1 MNCLNCKNE
10 LTQTFVDLGTSPL
23 CEEFIKP
30 DQLSKGQPLYP
41 LHTYVCEECLLV
53 QVGEYVSP
61 QEIYADYYY
70 FSSYSDSWLQH
81 ARDYVEMM
89 TDRFSIGQDSFVVEI
104 ASNDGYL
111 LQYFKEKGIPILGI
125 EPSKNVARASI
136 EKGIPTEQVFF
147 GPKTAEG
154 LRDKYKPADLILGNN
169 VLAHVPDINGFID
182 GLDQLLSPGGIMTFE
197 FPHLMQLVENNQFD
211 TIYHEHFFYYSLLA
225 VQAIFE
231 NRGMKIFDV
240 QELSTHGGSIRIF
253 VARKTNNKYPTYNRV
268 GQMLSLEKERGY
280 QDIDFYR
287 SFHKKVQQTKADILK
302 LLIDLKNNEKTI
314 AGYGAPGKG
323 NTLLNYCGIG

>member
-1 MNCLNCKNE
+1 
-10 LTQTFVDLGTSPL
+10 
-23 CEEFIKP
+23 
-30 DQLSKGQPLYP
+30 
-41 LHTYVCEECLLV
+41 
-53 QVGEYVSP
+53 
-61 QEIYADYYY
+61 
-70 FSSYSDSWLQH
+70 
-81 ARDYVEMM
+81 
-89 TDRFSIGQDSFVVEI
+89 
-104 ASNDGYL
+104 
-111 LQYFKEKGIPILGI
+111 
-125 EPSKNVARASI
+125 
-136 EKGIPTEQVFF
+136 TEQVFF

-154 LRDKYKPADLILGNN
+154 LRDKYKPAYLILGNN
-169 VLAHVPDINGFID
+169 VLSHVPDINGFID
-182 GLDQLLSPGGIMTFE
+182 GLDQMLSPGGIMTFE

-314 AGYGAPGKG
+314 ACYGAPGKG
-323 NTLLNYCGIG
+323 NTLLNYCGIGRDFIDYTVDRNPQKQGSLLPGSLIPIYHPDKIKETKPDYVFILPWNLKDEI